1 MLSKY
6 IPKHFA
12 EIYSDIEKKNFVRVN
27 GTVMFAD
34 LSGFTNLSEKL
45 TAKGKEGSEEISRI
59 INEVFEELITIVS
72 RSGGSVYKFGGD
84 AVTVFFPDSVTEKS
98 VLETALLMQ
107 AAVRRFTRID
117 TIAGECSI
125 SMKIGID
132 RGQSA
137 IGRVGNDIKQYFI
150 AGDTLDGACECE
162 HHAEQGEIIVTAGAR
177 AEGSGY
183 EFEERNGFFKLLTK
197 SPQCGGK
204 AAGKVAPGTD
214 RKWFSGFI
222 DNELA

>member
-12 EIYSDIEKKNFVRVN
+12 EIYSDIEKKNFVKVK

-72 RSGGSVYKFGGD
+72 RSKGSVYKFGGD

-98 VLETALLMQ
+98 VLETAIKMQ
-107 AAVRRFTRID
+107 AAVRKFTKIE

-132 RGQSA
+132 RGHSA
-137 IGRVGNDIKQYFI
+137 IGRVG
-150 AGDTLDGACECE
+150 
-162 HHAEQGEIIVTAGAR
+162 
-177 AEGSGY
+177 
-183 EFEERNGFFKLLTK
+183 
-197 SPQCGGK
+197 
-204 AAGKVAPGTD
+204 
-214 RKWFSGFI
+214 
-222 DNELA
+222 